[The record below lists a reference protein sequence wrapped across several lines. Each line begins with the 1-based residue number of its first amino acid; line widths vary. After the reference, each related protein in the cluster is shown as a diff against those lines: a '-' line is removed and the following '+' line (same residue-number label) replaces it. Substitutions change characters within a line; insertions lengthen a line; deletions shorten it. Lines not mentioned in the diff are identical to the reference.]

1 MVTKPT
7 NGKSEVFA
15 PEPTNGAEGQIAYE
29 YPFVCEFTLKG
40 VVPILFHR
48 WNTEAVA
55 EQAAARKGSAA
66 KKTDNIESYVYR
78 NDDGEICIPGFYVH
92 GALVNAAKYRQDPRS
107 SRKSAMDLYKAAIS
121 PLTDMASL
129 GQADW
134 DFIDSRRVTVQ
145 RAGITRSRPG
155 FNAGWEATFEFSV
168 NLPEYVA
175 PMDFLDV
182 LTLAGRVTGL
192 ADNRP
197 TYGRFAITRF
207 DTREA

>member
-1 MVTKPT
+1 MATKPAD
-7 NGKSEVFA
+7 GKPIVLDGA
-15 PEPTNGAEGQIAYE
+15 TNGAAQTVAYE
-29 YPFVCEFTLKG
+29 YPFICDFTLEG

-55 EQAAARKGSAA
+55 EKAAAKKGSAA
-66 KKTDNIESYVYR
+66 KKTDDIASYVYR
-78 NDDGEICIPGFYVH
+78 DSEGDIAIPGFYVH

-107 SRKSAMDLYKAAIS
+107 SRKSAMDLYKAAVS

-129 GQADW
+129 GKADW
-134 DFIDSRRVTVQ
+134 DFVDQRRVTVM

-155 FNAGWEATFEFSV
+155 FNAGWKASFEFAV
-168 NLPEYVA
+168 HLPEYVG

-207 DTREA
+207 ETREA